1 MRSVVCVC
9 VVSIGWSPQSSL
21 VQTSLSVIVEYVAVA
36 LLHKATCN
44 NRGVLLCMNGGG
56 KERVDE
62 VRCCVLADLHKA
74 VWCQTH
80 HRHFFHCHYFTEHT
94 EDEEENTEP

>member
-1 MRSVVCVC
+1 MSVWCLLAGAHSPHWFKLVYL
-9 VVSIGWSPQSSL
+9 SLWSM
-21 VQTSLSVIVEYVAVA
+21 YVAVA